1 MDKFLGIDIGTTK
14 IKLLV
19 LNQEGE
25 ISLKRTMGVFPQFGE
40 NGVVEINPY
49 LWIKA
54 VIDLSKESN
63 LSDVKVIGLSGQM
76 HTLVLLNKKYVPIRN
91 AIVWADSRGKEEET
105 FLNENFG
112 NEILTRCGSIPA
124 TSFTLIKLFYLL
136 KHNELPKETYKF
148 CLPKDFIGGWLTGIF
163 DTDRTD
169 ASATLMYSINKNDW
183 YFELIKK
190 LGIEEFLFPNVNHSL
205 EIRGYLKKEVAELLG
220 MKEGIPVLYGAGDQ
234 EAAAYGSNVVEPGE
248 VMISLSTGGQ
258 IVIPVE
264 KPILD
269 RRIHNFCHVN
279 GFHIMGA
286 IQNFGLTLNWAVK
299 VFGFQNFDE
308 LTFEALNSVPGANGV
323 IFLPYIVPERTP
335 IMNSNVASYFIN
347 LKAVNSRS
355 DIARSILEGVSF
367 TIIDAWNTLN
377 DIITLKNPFIFILG
391 GASQNKIIKEIIFSF
406 LKGNIN
412 IFDNEFDSS
421 CYGAAL
427 MAGEKLG
434 NFDPKN
440 KYSHK
445 FIKESF
451 FRNDGNDEYIRFFNR
466 FLDTR
471 KEILGI

>member
-1 MDKFLGIDIGTTK
+1 MFLGIDIGTTK
-14 IKLLV
+14 VKLV
-19 LNQEGE
+19 IINQEGE
-25 ISLKRTMGVFPQFGE
+25 IYLKKTANTSLQFGE

-49 LWIKA
+49 LWIKT
-54 VIDLSKESN
+54 IIN
-63 LSDVKVIGLSGQM
+63 LLKGLNLQDIKAIGLSGQM
-76 HTLVLLNKKYVPIRN
+76 HTLVLLDKKYIPIRN
-91 AIVWADSRGKEEET
+91 AIVWADSRGKEEEK
-105 FLNENFG
+105 FLNKNFG
-112 NEILTRCGSIPA
+112 SEILTKCGSIPA
-124 TSFTLIKLFYLL
+124 TSFTLTKLFYLL
-136 KHNELPKETYKF
+136 KHSELPKETYKF
-148 CLPKDFIGGWLTGIF
+148 CLTKDFVGGWLTGNF
-163 DTDRTD
+163 NTDRTD
-169 ASATLMYSINKNDW
+169 ASATLLYDIKNNSWNFDLT
-183 YFELIKK
+183 EK
-190 LGIEEFLFPNVNHSL
+190 LGIDNFLFPDVRHSL
-205 EIRGYLKKEVAELLG
+205 EIRGYLKKEVADLLG

-234 EAAAYGSNVVEPGE
+234 EAAAYGAGIVEPGE

-269 RRIHNFCHVN
+269 KRIHNFCHIN

-299 VFGFQNFDE
+299 IFGFQGFDD
-308 LTFEALNSVPGANGV
+308 LTSEALNSIPGSKDI

-367 TIIDAWNTLN
+367 TVIDAWNTLN
-377 DIITLKNPFIFILG
+377 DIITLKNPFIVILG

-412 IFDNEFDSS
+412 VFDNEFDSS

-434 NFDPKN
+434 NFDSKK

-451 FRNDGNDEYIRFFNR
+451 FRNDDNNEYIKFFSR
-466 FLDTR
+466 FLDMR
-471 KEILGI
+471 KKILDI